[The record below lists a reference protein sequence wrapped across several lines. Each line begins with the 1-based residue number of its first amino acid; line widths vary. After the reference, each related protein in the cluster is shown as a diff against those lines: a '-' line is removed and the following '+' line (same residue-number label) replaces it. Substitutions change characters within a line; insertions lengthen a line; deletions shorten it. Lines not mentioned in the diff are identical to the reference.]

1 MILVLRFLCTRG
13 LLVVFRQGVV
23 GVRPLLVVFRQGVVG
38 VRPLIM
44 QVRNRVYKD
53 DANVQKPRDHT
64 VNKHG
69 TEDSDGAIMAIS
81 SSGFMT

>member
-1 MILVLRFLCTRG
+1 MLRFLCTRG
-13 LLVVFRQGVV
+13 
-23 GVRPLLVVFRQGVVG
+23 LLVVFRQGVVG

-44 QVRNRVYKD
+44 QVRNRVYKYG
-53 DANVQKPRDHT
+53 ANVQKPRDHT
-64 VNKHG
+64 VNKHGITHG

>member
-1 MILVLRFLCTRG
+1 LILVLRFLFTKI
-13 LLVVFRQGVV
+13 
-23 GVRPLLVVFRQGVVG
+23 LLVVFRQGVVG

>member
-13 LLVVFRQGVV
+13 
-23 GVRPLLVVFRQGVVG
+23 LLVVFRQGVVG

-69 TEDSDGAIMAIS
+69 TEDSDG
-81 SSGFMT
+81 